1 MNLRIVDRQTWRR
14 RDVFRHIFGRRQA
27 LRVRD
32 GENQR
37 HGACVMLEGNSFKV
51 LSEFPVSSFARTIHA
66 TNIEWTAPSGF
77 AGRNRYHVLNPNA
90 KSDRDKY
97 LDENGKPV
105 SNQRGLPAES
115 RSSWAYIKVKSNDTF
130 HEMRIYDDDHY
141 LIKEIGYH
149 GESKLNN
156 GNFEEPFL
164 HVHDYSR
171 DFKRTTRRIMD
182 DEYNLY
188 KKYFKGLPDNVKR

>member
-1 MNLRIVDRQTWRR
+1 MGGRGTYASGNNVPYTFET
-14 RDVFRHIFGRRQA
+14 VFKI
-27 LRVRD
+27 
-32 GENQR
+32 
-37 HGACVMLEGNSFKV
+37 EGVKV
-51 LSEFPVSSFARTIHA
+51 LKVI
-66 TNIEWTAPSGF
+66 
-77 AGRNRYHVLNPNA
+77 
-90 KSDRDKY
+90 

-105 SNQRGLPAES
+105 SNQHGLPAES
-115 RSSWAYIKVKSNDTF
+115 HSSWAYIKVKSNDTF

-171 DFKRTTRRIMD
+171 DFKRTPRRIMD

-188 KKYFKGLPDNVKR
+188 MKYFKGLPDNVKR